1 MPATL
6 AKQIAAMD
14 SLAWRV
20 AHEWSR
26 AKNEHRNIQQLNKE
40 WENLTQ
46 SHNYQCLAV
55 MRKSTIRYFWYH
67 TGKTTLAYN
76 QVYGRWLNGRFY
88 ANWRDLPEEYK
99 HNDFLLKTLP
109 SGHFWVDNN
118 GKPTTI
124 RYFISSDCTNEDVSH
139 FLTREPALPDVAKH

>member
-6 AKQIAAMD
+6 AKQSAAMV

-20 AHEWSR
+20 TDEWDR
-26 AKNEHRNIQQLNKE
+26 AKNQHKNMEQMQEE
-40 WENLTQ
+40 WKGLTQ
-46 SHNYQCLAV
+46 SPNYQCLADK
-55 MRKSTIRYFWYH
+55 RKETIFFLWYH
-67 TGKTTLAYN
+67 ARTTTLAHN
-76 QVYGRWLNGRFY
+76 QLYGRWLNGRFY
-88 ANWRDLPEEYK
+88 ANWSDLPEEYK
-99 HNDFLLKTLP
+99 DSDILLKTLP